1 MTQLFIRFYLGVL
14 AVLFLAWFIYG
25 YVIDARARADRAR
38 VVTQAHHGGMKLMV
52 ERLQESSPEDRLE
65 AIRILQK
72 SFRCPVELRPK
83 SELSP
88 SERRAITDLRTS
100 IYLKLGDSGEG
111 VGIGFDEATYLRMGP
126 FSDYGLN
133 AVEDSVQGWVR
144 LASQRVNTATD
155 PAQAISAIAK
165 EFPYAV
171 ARQEAAKLPKF
182 ASDRFRAGR
191 EVVFYPLEE
200 NRWYASTQLANSGEY
215 LQFGPFP
222 AFVKVEQPAATTT
235 LALVLLP
242 AALAIAMLLRPVAKQ
257 LRQLETAAQAIAG
270 GDLGARVD
278 EKQLGSAQPLA
289 AAFNHM
295 AARTETMLRTQR
307 ELLQAV
313 SHELKTPLARLRFA
327 MGLVESAG
335 TESQREERLQS
346 MDDAVEDLNKLVEE
360 LVGYVRTESLE
371 LTPNKESIDALEA
384 IQSAIGRAKEISPG
398 IAFCVERATV
408 EEDLTIHADRNAFQ
422 RAIGN
427 LLSNAGRYARQRVVV
442 RVGLNADRNGKK
454 EESHSVLVEVEDD
467 GPGIPLEDRKRV
479 FEPFVRLKTESDEA
493 KDRFRGAG
501 VGLGLALVHRI
512 LEQHGG
518 MVEVGDGSNGGCVVR
533 TYWEP
538 GH

>member
-1 MTQLFIRFYLGVL
+1 
-14 AVLFLAWFIYG
+14 
-25 YVIDARARADRAR
+25 
-38 VVTQAHHGGMKLMV
+38 
-52 ERLQESSPEDRLE
+52 
-65 AIRILQK
+65 
-72 SFRCPVELRPK
+72 
-83 SELSP
+83 
-88 SERRAITDLRTS
+88 
-100 IYLKLGDSGEG
+100 
-111 VGIGFDEATYLRMGP
+111 
-126 FSDYGLN
+126 
-133 AVEDSVQGWVR
+133 
-144 LASQRVNTATD
+144 
-155 PAQAISAIAK
+155 
-165 EFPYAV
+165 
-171 ARQEAAKLPKF
+171 
-182 ASDRFRAGR
+182 
-191 EVVFYPLEE
+191 
-200 NRWYASTQLANSGEY
+200 
-215 LQFGPFP
+215 
-222 AFVKVEQPAATTT
+222 
-235 LALVLLP
+235 
-242 AALAIAMLLRPVAKQ
+242 
-257 LRQLETAAQAIAG
+257 
-270 GDLGARVD
+270 
-278 EKQLGSAQPLA
+278 
-289 AAFNHM
+289 
-295 AARTETMLRTQR
+295 MLRTQR

-454 EESHSVLVEVEDD
+454 EGSHSVLVEVEDD

>member
-25 YVIDARARADRAR
+25 YVIDARALADRAR
-38 VVTQAHHGGMKLMV
+38 VVTQAHHGGMRLMV
-52 ERLQESSPEDRLE
+52 ARLQESPAEDLLE
-65 AIRILQK
+65 TIQRLQK
-72 SFRCPVELRPK
+72 SFRCPIELRPK

-88 SERRAITDLRTS
+88 SERSAISDPHAS

-126 FSDYGLN
+126 FTDYGLN
-133 AVEDSVQGWVR
+133 SVEDSVQGWVR
-144 LASQRVNTATD
+144 LASQQVNTAPD
-155 PAQAISAIAK
+155 SAHAIAAIAQ
-165 EFPYAV
+165 EFPYGV
-171 ARQEAAKLPKF
+171 ARQEATKLPKF
-182 ASDRFRAGR
+182 ARDRFQAGR
-191 EVVFYPLEE
+191 EVVFYPLEG
-200 NRWYASTQLANSGEY
+200 NRWYASTLLSNSGDY

-242 AALAIAMLLRPVAKQ
+242 AAFAIAMLLRPVARQ

-278 EKQLGSAQPLA
+278 EKHIGSAQPLA

-371 LTPNKESIDALEA
+371 LTPNKESIDAIDA
-384 IQSAIGRAKEISPG
+384 IQSAIGRAREISPG
-398 IAFCVERATV
+398 IDFRVERAAG
-408 EEDLTIHADRNAFQ
+408 ENDPTINADRNAFQ

-427 LLSNAGRYARQRVVV
+427 LLSNAGRYARTRVVV
-442 RVGLNADRNGKK
+442 RVVLSSDRSGKNEGGK
-454 EESHSVLVEVEDD
+454 SVLVEVEDD
-467 GPGIPLEDRKRV
+467 GPGIPVEDRKRV
-479 FEPFVRLKTESDEA
+479 FEPFVRLKTESNEE
-493 KDRFRGAG
+493 KDCLRGSG

-512 LEQHGG
+512 LEQHDG
-518 MVEVGDGSNGGCVVR
+518 MVEVADGNDGGCMVR

-538 GH
+538 SR

>member
-346 MDDAVEDLNKLVEE
+346 MDDAVE
-360 LVGYVRTESLE
+360 
-371 LTPNKESIDALEA
+371 A

-454 EESHSVLVEVEDD
+454 EGSHSVLVEVEDD

>member
-25 YVIDARARADRAR
+25 YVIEARARADRAR
-38 VVTQAHHGGMKLMV
+38 VVTQAHHGGMRLMV
-52 ERLQESSPEDRLE
+52 EKLQESSKEDRLL
-65 AIRILQK
+65 AIQNLQK
-72 SFRCPVELRPK
+72 GFRCPIELRPK

-88 SERRAITDLRTS
+88 SERRALSDPQTS
-100 IYLKLGDSGEG
+100 IYLKLGDSAEG
-111 VGIGFDEATYLRMGP
+111 VGIGFDEANYLRMGP
-126 FSDYGLN
+126 FNDYGLN

-144 LASQRVNTATD
+144 IASQQVNNSTD
-155 PAQAISAIAK
+155 PAQAILSISK

-171 ARQEAAKLPKF
+171 TRQESTNLPKF
-182 ASDRFRAGR
+182 ATDRFRAGR
-191 EVVFYPLEE
+191 EVVFYPLDE
-200 NRWYASTQLANSGEY
+200 NRWYASTKLSNSGDY

-257 LRQLETAAQAIAG
+257 LRQLESAAQAIAE

-278 EKQLGSAQPLA
+278 EKHIGSAQPLA
-289 AAFNHM
+289 AAFNQM
-295 AARTETMLRTQR
+295 ATRTETMLRTQR

-335 TESQREERLQS
+335 TESQRQERLQS

-371 LTPNKESIDALEA
+371 LTPNKESIDAIEA

-398 IAFCVERATV
+398 IEFQIERA
-408 EEDLTIHADRNAFQ
+408 EGSDDLTIHADRNAFQ

-427 LLSNAGRYARQRVVV
+427 LLSNAGRFARKRVFVRVVPSP
-442 RVGLNADRNGKK
+442 DRIGSL
-454 EESHSVLVEVEDD
+454 ERRPSVLVEVEDD
-467 GPGIPLEDRKRV
+467 GPGIPVEDRKRV
-479 FEPFVRLKTESDEA
+479 FEPFVRLKIETNDE
-493 KDRFRGAG
+493 KDRLRGAG

-518 MVEVGDGSNGGCVVR
+518 TVEVAEGCDGGCLVR

>member
-25 YVIDARARADRAR
+25 YVIEARARADRAR
-38 VVTQAHHGGMKLMV
+38 VVTQAHHGGMRLMV
-52 ERLQESSPEDRLE
+52 ERLQESSTEDRLV
-65 AIRILQK
+65 AIQNLQK
-72 SFRCPVELRPK
+72 SFRCPIELRPK

-88 SERRAITDLRTS
+88 SERRALSDLQTS
-100 IYLKLGDSGEG
+100 IYLKLGDSAEG

-126 FSDYGLN
+126 FNDYGLN

-144 LASQRVNTATD
+144 LASQRVNTAMD

-171 ARQEAAKLPKF
+171 VRQESAQLPLFAK
-182 ASDRFRAGR
+182 DRFRAGR
-191 EVVFYPLEE
+191 EVVFYPRGE
-200 NRWYASTQLANSGEY
+200 NRWYASTQLTNSGDY

-242 AALAIAMLLRPVAKQ
+242 AALAIAMLLRPVANQ

-278 EKQLGSAQPLA
+278 EKNIGSAQPLA
-289 AAFNHM
+289 AAFNQM
-295 AARTETMLRTQR
+295 ATRTETMLRTQR

-360 LVGYVRTESLE
+360 LIGYVRTESLE
-371 LTPNKESIDALEA
+371 LTPNKETIDTIEA
-384 IQSAIGRAKEISPG
+384 IQSAIGRTREISPG
-398 IAFCVERATV
+398 IEFGVEKALG
-408 EEDLTIHADRNAFQ
+408 EGDLTINTDRNAFQ

-427 LLSNAGRYARQRVVV
+427 LLSNAGRYARTRVVV
-442 RVGLNADRNGKK
+442 RVRPCADPRGGK
-454 EESHSVLVEVEDD
+454 EGSHSVCVEVEDD
-467 GPGIPLEDRKRV
+467 GPGIPREERKRV
-479 FEPFVRLKTESDEA
+479 FEPFVRLKTERDEEQ
-493 KDRFRGAG
+493 DPLRGTG

-512 LEQHGG
+512 LEQHDG
-518 MVEVGDGSNGGCVVR
+518 MVEVADGSHGGCLVR

-538 GH
+538 SR

>member
-1 MTQLFIRFYLGVL
+1 MTQLFIRFYLGIL

-25 YVIDARARADRAR
+25 YVIEARARADRAR
-38 VVTQAHHGGMKLMV
+38 VVTQAHHGGMRLMV
-52 ERLQESSPEDRLE
+52 EELQESSKEDRQR
-65 AIRILQK
+65 AIQNLQK
-72 SFRCPVELRPK
+72 SFRCPIELRPK

-88 SERRAITDLRTS
+88 SERRALSDLQTS
-100 IYLKLGDSGEG
+100 IYLRLGDSAEG
-111 VGIGFDEATYLRMGP
+111 VGIGFDEADYLRMGP
-126 FSDYGLN
+126 FNDYGLN

-144 LASQRVNTATD
+144 LASQRVNNAPDT
-155 PAQAISAIAK
+155 AQAISSISK

-171 ARQEAAKLPKF
+171 ARQEAINLPKF
-182 ASDRFRAGR
+182 AMDRFRAGR

-200 NRWYASTQLANSGEY
+200 KRWYASTKLSNSGDY

-257 LRQLETAAQAIAG
+257 LRQLESAAQAIAG

-278 EKQLGSAQPLA
+278 EKHIGSAQPLA
-289 AAFNHM
+289 AAFNQM
-295 AARTETMLRTQR
+295 ATRTETMLRTQR

-371 LTPNKESIDALEA
+371 LTPNKESIDSIEA
-384 IQSAIGRAKEISPG
+384 IQSAIGRAREISPG
-398 IAFCVERATV
+398 IEFYVEKPLGDA
-408 EEDLTIHADRNAFQ
+408 DLTINADRNAFQ

-427 LLSNAGRYARQRVVV
+427 LLSNAGRYARTQVVV
-442 RVGLNADRNGKK
+442 RVSPNTDRSGRK
-454 EESHSVLVEVEDD
+454 EESHYVLVEVEDD

-479 FEPFVRLKTESDEA
+479 FEPFVRLKTESSEE

-518 MVEVGDGSNGGCVVR
+518 LVDVGDGVDGGCLVR

-538 GH
+538 GC